1 MTTIAPVSTEKKVVT
16 FPRLTS
22 RQVGLFSHCWPYIE
36 REERLQMKLKLLL
49 LNITVV
55 LMIVGVP
62 NLSYAQ
68 QSATTIIDGS
78 QTPQLIPDTLA
89 YRLYFLAVTS
99 LPPSVGQAQLH
110 SAIPS
115 ATATDLQAA
124 TTAIVAFR
132 TAYDSLSNNYNQQ
145 VQASSNPDQNFFAS
159 QRDALVANTRAALQ
173 KTLSA
178 GGMQKFDA
186 HVQAEKKRM
195 KTSGAMTMPM
205 N

>member
-1 MTTIAPVSTEKKVVT
+1 
-16 FPRLTS
+16 
-22 RQVGLFSHCWPYIE
+22 
-36 REERLQMKLKLLL
+36 MKLKLLL
-49 LNITVV
+49 LNVTVV
-55 LMIVGVP
+55 LMIMGVP
-62 NLSYAQ
+62 NRSYAQ

-99 LPPSVGQAQLH
+99 LPPAVGQAQLH
-110 SAIPS
+110 SAIPRSS
-115 ATATDLQAA
+115 ASATDLQAA

-145 VQASSNPDQNFFAS
+145 IQAGSNPDQNFFAS

-178 GGMQKFDA
+178 SGMQNFDA
-186 HVQAEKKRM
+186 HVQSEKTKM